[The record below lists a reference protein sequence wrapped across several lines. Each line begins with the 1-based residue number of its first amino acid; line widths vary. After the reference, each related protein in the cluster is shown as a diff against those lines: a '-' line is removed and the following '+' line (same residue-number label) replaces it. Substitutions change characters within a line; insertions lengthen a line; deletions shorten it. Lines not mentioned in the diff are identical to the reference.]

1 MDYSIVSILL
11 FITLFSPFTKSE
23 PPKLDRPSNETEFI
37 HGNSKPNCKAAEPA
51 KGKQWAVLIAGS
63 TDYENYRHQVRVSSF
78 FFVTFLTYGFSIVFI
93 VLLTDASIF

>member
-1 MDYSIVSILL
+1 MNYYIVGILL

-23 PPKLDRPSNETEFI
+23 PPKLDKPSNETEFI

-78 FFVTFLTYGFSIVFI
+78 FLLHFLRMVFQMY
-93 VLLTDASIF
+93 S